1 MQHRKFAVY
10 DITEI
15 AILYLLTEG
24 LRGMKF
30 PLSTIYAT
38 YAHMIAYAYQSST
51 IHYLCRRCFLIHPM
65 RTKFLR
71 KNTYNSLLLRRYRTR
86 KILEE

>member
-1 MQHRKFAVY
+1 MIFQWQYHLYKVKILQVLQHRKFAAY
-10 DITEI
+10 DVTDI

-38 YAHMIAYAYQSST
+38 
-51 IHYLCRRCFLIHPM
+51 
-65 RTKFLR
+65 
-71 KNTYNSLLLRRYRTR
+71 
-86 KILEE
+86 